1 MKWCLCQS
9 NCINL
14 ILLVIAAL
22 TLPGYAEY
30 DGDITSESSGLV
42 KVFHNGK
49 WGSICEG
56 NTSHVEAKVICR
68 SLGRKYLSHGGISS
82 SLPAYMSSVTCRGDE
97 MSLVDCYNATLSSY
111 SYCSSSPKLYVRCK
125 ENRKYMFASSVGFPG
140 QRAYLKKVF
149 NNYIG
154 SISFYYHMFGKDM
167 GSLNIYIQTNSSK
180 TEIASISDN
189 QGDGWK
195 YLCLPVA
202 VKYGYQEIVFEAFH
216 GNGTESGIA
225 LDDMTISTENCSQWN
240 VSCNFN
246 ENTCNYD
253 IENNDINGGWRIEKI
268 SGLEDRS
275 NYGDYLVFH
284 SNYNAVNRNSLISPF
299 IDIPLSNAKVTFYY
313 YMPGIANG
321 ELQVRFVEEGL
332 EKWSTKTPYFWQDF
346 GDHGTKWQYGCM
358 NLPSKR
364 GRIVFIGFSG
374 RSKTSKMAL
383 DDIIIA
389 EGLCQTGITNHV
401 CTFDNPLLCKYIITC
416 MNPIE
421 YTWRRIIGGTPTNGT
436 GPDTD
441 NSNSKDGFY
450 IYAESSYGKPN
461 DTAELK
467 FPVSNVKEKSL
478 KFAYSMHGS
487 GIGQLYVKF
496 KNKSDEKIVW
506 RMKGDQ
512 GLYWY
517 EVCLFIEY
525 DINDIVF
532 IAERGDSYLGDI
544 AIDSV
549 SVEMKAC
556 PGPFDCD
563 FEDGI
568 CNYKVSNTSHLWK
581 IKNQNP
587 DSGDTSSYLFIYS
600 YSNTEN
606 IFEMKSPQAFVK
618 GNSSVSF
625 KYKMTEYTKEIAV
638 FTYDAKSRNNIW
650 SSNYNNITEFT
661 TACINF
667 QFSQEIGLGFQMTA
681 NTNASMKE
689 YAYLDYISIS
699 NTTCESKFFS
709 CAFEDTNMC
718 GFKSFPERASWT
730 LSNGLSG
737 ERPKL
742 DHSERTYEG
751 LYVMSSSRGLSRLEL
766 PTITMENT
774 FCLNFYYTFFGN
786 GNVSVYNNDTFLMG
800 LSKFDVD
807 NWRNVKITLPKGRH
821 NISYIYW
828 KNNTYG
834 TVAFDSVSTT
844 PGKCS
849 HTDCGENWK
858 PCNNNY
864 TCYPYTAKCDGINN
878 CPDGEDEFN
887 CTSGKRKFRLVGGQS
902 LLSGTVEMHNGSQ
915 YSPICAYRFLLEG
928 VEQICSE
935 FEVNGT
941 VTLQK
946 KFIYL
951 TEEYFNCVYREFNC
965 YKRECSSR
973 CYCSSLYVTCS
984 NTTCEEGEVK
994 CPPGRNETNSADVCI
1009 RQESLCDGEI
1019 DCEDGTDEGICDQCT
1034 DEQWQCRDKKCIK
1047 KDLHCNGIKDCKDGS
1062 DEFHCFRYIGK
1073 TIKFFYNDSYKYICE
1088 NNLKNERIAKQLCSY
1103 VGRSNGTFG
1112 DPILG
1117 DGVLFTS
1124 KISYNTNQLIPGFEA
1139 VSIGNCSI
1147 MVLNCIE
1154 QQCGNQN
1161 MNLIEPNI
1169 RYGQKSLDGKWP
1181 WDVQIF
1187 AGSQLICTGV
1197 IINSHYVLTAAHCLI
1212 YVDKYDYSIRVGS
1225 VKKNQ
1230 GTKYNVFQS
1239 LKHEQYDSNNF
1250 NNDIG
1255 LIYIKSKIKMS
1266 ANVQPICLP
1275 ENPAP
1280 KDKECYVTGWGMNEK
1295 GTYPTTLHE
1304 TKVYLLEDS
1313 FCKKYYSRI
1322 GNATFCANHRED
1334 NQPTCYVDSGGPL
1347 ACRDTYGNWV
1357 IYGITSFGKSECT
1370 GPDSSPAAFTDVS
1383 KLVMWIEKN
1392 T

>member
-1 MKWCLCQS
+1 MKRCLCQS

-14 ILLVIAAL
+14 ILLVVAAL
-22 TLPGYAEY
+22 TLSGHAEY
-30 DGDITSESSGLV
+30 DGDVTSESSGLV

-49 WGSICEG
+49 WGSICKE

-97 MSLVDCYNATLSSY
+97 MSLVDCHNATLSSY

-167 GSLNIYIQTNSSK
+167 GSLNIHIQTNSSK

-202 VKYGYQEIVFEAFH
+202 VRYGYQEIVFEAFH
-216 GNGTESGIA
+216 GNGTEGGIA

-253 IENNDINGGWRIEKI
+253 IENNEISGGWRIEKI
-268 SGLEDRS
+268 SDLEDHS

-284 SNYNAVNRNSLISPF
+284 SNYNTVNRNSLISPF
-299 IDIPLSNAKVTFYY
+299 IDIPLLKAKVTFYY

-321 ELQVRFVEEGL
+321 ELQVRFVEDGL
-332 EKWSTKTPYFWQDF
+332 EKWSSKTPYFWQDF

-358 NLPSKR
+358 NLPSKK
-364 GRIVFIGFSG
+364 GRIIFIGFSG
-374 RSKTSKMAL
+374 RLKTSKIAL
-383 DDIIIA
+383 DDIVIA

-416 MNPIE
+416 MNPSE

-441 NSNSKDGFY
+441 NSNSKDGYY
-450 IYAESSYGKPN
+450 IYAESSYGKPI

-512 GLYWY
+512 GLYWHK
-517 EVCLFIEY
+517 VCLFIEY
-525 DINDIVF
+525 DINDIIF

-544 AIDSV
+544 AIDNV

-556 PGPFDCD
+556 P
-563 FEDGI
+563 
-568 CNYKVSNTSHLWK
+568 VT
-581 IKNQNP
+581 
-587 DSGDTSSYLFIYS
+587 
-600 YSNTEN
+600 
-606 IFEMKSPQAFVK
+606 
-618 GNSSVSF
+618 
-625 KYKMTEYTKEIAV
+625 
-638 FTYDAKSRNNIW
+638 
-650 SSNYNNITEFT
+650 
-661 TACINF
+661 
-667 QFSQEIGLGFQMTA
+667 
-681 NTNASMKE
+681 
-689 YAYLDYISIS
+689 
-699 NTTCESKFFS
+699 FFS
-709 CAFEDTNMC
+709 CDFEDTNMC
-718 GFKSFPERASWT
+718 GFKSFPERDSWT
-730 LSNGLSG
+730 LSNGLSSQ
-737 ERPKL
+737 RPKL

-751 LYVMSSSRGLSRLEL
+751 QYVMSSSRGLSRLEL
-766 PTITMENT
+766 PTITIEDT

-858 PCNNNY
+858 LCNNNY

-878 CPDGEDEFN
+878 CPDGEDESN

-902 LLSGTVEMHNGSQ
+902 LLSGTVEMLNGSQ

-928 VEQICSE
+928 AKQICSE
-935 FEVNGT
+935 FDVNGT
-941 VTLQK
+941 VTFQTK
-946 KFIYL
+946 IKYL
-951 TEEYFNCVYREFNC
+951 TEEYFTCVYREINC
-965 YKRECSSR
+965 YKRECSHR
-973 CYCSSLYVTCS
+973 CYCTSLYVTCS
-984 NTTCEEGEVK
+984 NTTCEDGEVK
-994 CPPGRNETNSADVCI
+994 CPPGRNGTNSADVCI

-1019 DCEDGTDEGICDQCT
+1019 DCEDGTDEEICDQCT

-1047 KDLHCNGIKDCKDGS
+1047 KDLRCNGIENCEDGS

-1073 TIKFFYNDSYKYICE
+1073 TIKLFYNDSYKYICE

-1124 KISYNTNQLIPGFEA
+1124 KISNNTNQLIPGFETM
-1139 VSIGNCSI
+1139 SIGNCSI
-1147 MVLNCIE
+1147 MVLNCNE

-1181 WDVQIF
+1181 WAVQIF
-1187 AGSQLICTGV
+1187 ASSRLICTGV
-1197 IINSHYVLTAAHCLI
+1197 IINSHYVLIAAHCLI
-1212 YVDKYDYSIRVGS
+1212 YVDIFDYSIRVGS

-1239 LKHEQYDSNNF
+1239 SKHEQFDSSNY

-1255 LIYIKSKIKMS
+1255 LLYVKSEIKMS

-1275 ENPAP
+1275 ESPAP
-1280 KDKECYVTGWGMNEK
+1280 KDKECYVIGWGMNEK
-1295 GTYPTTLHE
+1295 GNYPTTLHE

-1322 GNATFCANHRED
+1322 GNTTFCANHRED

-1357 IYGITSFGKSECT
+1357 VYGITSFGKYECT

-1392 T
+1392 A